1 MTDKS
6 DDTGDLD
13 RDEEAMARL
22 LRIAGPR
29 AEVPENAESRVYAKV
44 LARVAGEYANAG

>member
-1 MTDKS
+1 MTRQTK
-6 DDTGDLD
+6 DDEELK

-29 AEVPENAESRVYAKV
+29 AEIPEDAESRVYARV
-44 LARVAGEYANAG
+44 LKELAGKH